1 MFSELK
7 IHVPSGR
14 DRVWQQGRRLGHA
27 GISMEWQSKVL
38 GFSSEGDGNWG
49 KFEQGGKRGV
59 LTQILVAP
67 SACRME
73 DHVGVRM
80 EPQIPG

>member
-27 GISMEWQSKVL
+27 GISMERQSKAL

-49 KFEQGGKRGV
+49 KFEQGEEEV
-59 LTQILVAP
+59 T
-67 SACRME
+67 
-73 DHVGVRM
+73 
-80 EPQIPG
+80 